1 MKVKQVKLGKKNA
14 FKLFFKRQV
23 WFHILSLA
31 SLQDIHTQK
40 YSYTKSY
47 AFFAS
52 DLSQMIQNR
61 LTEEKKES
69 FTLFFPTVT
78 SLNHNKHIYEFPC
91 NKAT

>member
-14 FKLFFKRQV
+14 FKLFFKCQV

-31 SLQDIHTQK
+31 SLQAIHTQK

-52 DLSQMIQNR
+52 DLSQMIQ
-61 LTEEKKES
+61 KG
-69 FTLFFPTVT
+69 
-78 SLNHNKHIYEFPC
+78 
-91 NKAT
+91 